1 MKQRLLALMMMCS
14 MNIYA
19 QQGNETI
26 SLPGGVSYK
35 VLLDVAG
42 EPKPQYGDYV
52 ETHMYVE
59 VGGKRIYNS
68 REAGE
73 GKPIGFIMQQPTTQT
88 DIQEVV
94 KLMTPGDSVAIIMSV
109 DSMMKATGASEPW
122 MKPNTGQTAT
132 YIVKLLKVKTM
143 ARKSEMPK
151 PGKE

>member
-1 MKQRLLALMMMCS
+1 MKQGFLALMMMCS

-19 QQGNETI
+19 QQGNQTI
-26 SLPGGVSYK
+26 SLPGGVSYQM
-35 VLLDVAG
+35 LRDVAS
-42 EPKPQYGDYV
+42 EPMPEYGDYV

-59 VGGKRIYNS
+59 VEGKRIYSS

-73 GKPIGFIMQQPTTQT
+73 GKPIGFMMRQPDTKT

-109 DSMMKATGASEPW
+109 DSMMKATGFAEPW
-122 MKPNTGQTAT
+122 MKPNIGQTAT
-132 YIVKLLKVKTM
+132 YIVKLLKVKPM
-143 ARKSEMPK
+143 GRKAEMPN